1 MKRLDAILSKA
12 TTGERPAQAVATPTP
27 ETAPLCPLCDDAGFV
42 RRERP
47 VDHPDFGRAEP
58 CECVLRET
66 AAVRTARM
74 ERVGNLTGLGRL
86 TFANLDAT
94 SETSSAR
101 NREAVEAARR
111 YAESPEGFLT
121 LIGPSAS
128 GKTHLAA
135 AIGHRRIERGEPA
148 LFMVVPDLLDLLR
161 AGFETADQDYQYAP
175 MFDYVRNAPLLIL
188 DDIDAAAGTPW
199 AKEKLFQLVNG
210 RSNESLPTIFTVSS
224 LDDLDAR
231 LKTRLADRRLAT
243 VLELEASREGS
254 YASIGGMT
262 HERLRRMQFKNFD
275 ARGTNLAEH
284 ERASLQSALR
294 VAMAY
299 AENPQGW
306 LVVQGANGC
315 GKTHLA
321 AGIANRALRDGRHVL
336 FAGVADL
343 LDDLRR
349 DDLFQDVREVDLLVL
364 DDFGMQERSTW
375 AKERLFQVVNYRTL
389 AELPTVVTTDRGQGD
404 LQRTYPRIW
413 ARIGD
418 PTQGAYCFI
427 DAPHYRLGRGANPA

>member
-1 MKRLDAILSKA
+1 MKRLDAILVNAAS
-12 TTGERPAQAVATPTP
+12 GEQPAPADVPP
-27 ETAPLCPLCDDAGFV
+27 APASAPACPLCDDAGFV

-58 CECVLRET
+58 CECVLRES
-66 AAVRTARM
+66 AEARTARM

-86 TFANLDAT
+86 TFATLDA
-94 SETSSAR
+94 SAEAASAR
-101 NREAVEAARR
+101 SREAVEAARR
-111 YAESPEGFLT
+111 YAEAPEGFLT

-135 AIGHRRIERGEPA
+135 AIGHRRIERAEPA

-161 AGFETADQDYQYAP
+161 AGFDAADQDYQYAP
-175 MFDYVRNAPLLIL
+175 MFDYVRNVPLLIL
-188 DDIDAAAGTPW
+188 DDVDAAAGTPW
-199 AKEKLFQLVNG
+199 AKEKLFQLVNA
-210 RSNESLPTIFTVSS
+210 RFNESLPTVFTVSS
-224 LDDLDAR
+224 LDELDAR
-231 LKTRLADRRLAT
+231 LRTRLADRRLAN
-243 VLELEASREGS
+243 VVELEASREGS
-254 YASIGGMT
+254 YTSIGGMT
-262 HERLRRMQFKNFD
+262 LDRLRRMQFKNFD

-294 VAMAY
+294 VAMGY
-299 AENPQGW
+299 AETPQGW
-306 LVVQGANGC
+306 LVLQGANGC

-321 AGIANRALRDGRHVL
+321 AAIANRALRDGRHVL

-349 DDLFQDVREVDLLVL
+349 DDLFQDVRDVELLVL
-364 DDFGMQERSTW
+364 DDFGMQERSAW
-375 AKERLFQVVNYRTL
+375 ARERLFQVVNYRTL
-389 AELPTVVTTDRGQGD
+389 AELPTVVTTDRSQSD

-418 PTQGAYCFI
+418 PAQGAFCFI
-427 DAPHYRLGRGANPA
+427 DAPHYRLGRGANPT